1 LQNVKAIAI
10 FKGAQMV
17 RAAISFFIL
26 ALVAYV
32 LGANG
37 IAGLSIEIGR
47 ILLVVFL
54 VLAVISFLVSVV
66 TGKKV

>member
-1 LQNVKAIAI
+1 
-10 FKGAQMV
+10 MV

-37 IAGLSIEIGR
+37 IAGLSVEIGKT
-47 ILLVVFL
+47 LLVVFL
-54 VLAVISFLVSVV
+54 VLAVISFLAHLF
-66 TGKKV
+66 TGKKNGLLP